1 MLQLSYVH
9 EIAFPIGP
17 GHAQLDMGN
26 ILTWCQTKRF
36 HPYSTHVAEPST
48 PRLPFYLK
56 GVLLQGLYPF
66 SSVGNNVLLGSA
78 RSTCKGRRGP
88 IFDRAMGPSRT
99 TSPAFEAGLTSAMH
113 DSFLSPLWHNPCRTL
128 ASTVH
133 PPPWEKKL
141 PVPRVL
147 IACDGLNRHLCDRI
161 PRSCAGFGSQACA
174 IAPDLSLI
182 ASRGPNRLLVGRGRR
197 LEGPEAQE

>member
-9 EIAFPIGP
+9 EIAFPIGL
-17 GHAQLDMGN
+17 GHAQVDMGN
-26 ILTWCQTKRF
+26 VLSWRQTKRF
-36 HPYSTHVAEPST
+36 HAYSTHVAEPST
-48 PRLPFYLK
+48 PRLPFYFERRSFARIVSFFVGRK
-56 GVLLQGLYPF
+56 QRSSWQGKADVQGPTGSGLRSCHGTFADHLSCFRSWLDVRHARFFPF
-66 SSVGNNVLLGSA
+66 PVVA
-78 RSTCKGRRGP
+78 QP
-88 IFDRAMGPSRT
+88 MPHPSLHR
-99 TSPAFEAGLTSAMH
+99 
-113 DSFLSPLWHNPCRTL
+113 
-128 ASTVH
+128 

-147 IACDGLNRHLCDRI
+147 IACDGLNRHSCDRI

-197 LEGPEAQE
+197 LESPEAQK